1 MRSGRGA
8 ETWASSHPS
17 FTHASRS
24 PGTATPRDPAGHAP
38 RRDRPGFP
46 IAFRGSD
53 AVAAGL
59 VDWGVLH
66 GAAFRRLL
74 PDVYGVRQDS
84 EPDLSLISHAA
95 YRWGRGDGVLC
106 GFSAAELLGASCAPF
121 GAPAELAVPSGGLR
135 SREGVTVRRDR
146 LHPGEITEVDGVRV
160 TTPLRSA
167 FDLGCRLPFVEA
179 VVAVDALAR
188 VHAFRPDLLLNFAV
202 RYPRTRGVRRLP
214 DVLALA
220 DAKSGSPPETRLRV
234 LLIRSGL
241 PPPRVQHPVLDDDR
255 LRAVW
260 LDLAYPEHR
269 VGIEYEGGDH
279 TRPERV
285 LRDAGRYTRLVSA
298 GWRIYRYTR
307 FEIRDE
313 PDRIVADVA
322 DALGLAARPYRV
334 R

>member
-1 MRSGRGA
+1 M
-8 ETWASSHPS
+8 TV
-17 FTHASRS
+17 
-24 PGTATPRDPAGHAP
+24 
-38 RRDRPGFP
+38 PGFP

-59 VDWGVLH
+59 VDWRVLH

-74 PDVYGVRQDS
+74 PDVYGLRGRSD
-84 EPDLSLISHAA
+84 PDLTLLSHAA
-95 YRWGRGDGVLC
+95 YRWTRGDGVLC

-121 GAPAELAVPSGGLR
+121 GAPAEIAVPAGGLR
-135 SREGVTVRRDR
+135 SRAGVVVRRDR
-146 LHPGEITEVDGVRV
+146 LHPGEVTEVGGLPV
-160 TTPLRSA
+160 TTPLRTA
-167 FDLGCRLPFVEA
+167 FDLGCRLSLVEA

-188 VHAFRPDLLLNFAV
+188 VHGFSPDLLLNFAV
-202 RYPRTRGVRRLP
+202 RYRRARGVRRLP

-220 DAKSGSPPETRLRV
+220 DPKSGSPPETRLR
-234 LLIRSGL
+234 LLLTRSGL
-241 PPPRVQHPVLDDDR
+241 PAPRVQHPVLDDDR

-260 LDLAYPEHR
+260 IDLAYPAHR
-269 VGIEYEGGDH
+269 VGIEYEGADH

-322 DALGLAARPYRV
+322 GALGLTLGNHRTV